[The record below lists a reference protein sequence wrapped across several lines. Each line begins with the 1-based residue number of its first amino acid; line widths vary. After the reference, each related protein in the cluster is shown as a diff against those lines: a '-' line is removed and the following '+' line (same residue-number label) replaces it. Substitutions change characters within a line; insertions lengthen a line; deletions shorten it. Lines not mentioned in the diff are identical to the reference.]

1 MLHFNPKPDF
11 QVLSKYFKFPYPPE
25 ILEQQYPDGY
35 PIVIDWY
42 DTDEAVATVANEFEA
57 IVNRYRL
64 IEHHDNLLFL
74 CLGKVQE
81 IEAIQ
86 YELDF
91 QYAQKK
97 RTKELAGL
105 LLAFTESP
113 LNQYNAILLKTDV
126 KDTAKVFDKRLI
138 QWIGDL
144 ITNAVK
150 GGNFPLSDFEYRIMD
165 SFFDLNENKKVL
177 SKEKLKAE
185 ASKTVHS
192 PQKQERTLYADF
204 CLYLYMYV

>member
-25 ILEQQYPDGY
+25 VLEQQYPDGY

-42 DTDEAVATVANEFEA
+42 DSEEKVKAIVDEFKA
-57 IVNRYRL
+57 IVNRHGL

-74 CLGKVQE
+74 CLGKVQA
-81 IEAIQ
+81 IDAIQ

-105 LLAFTESP
+105 LLTF
-113 LNQYNAILLKTDV
+113 
-126 KDTAKVFDKRLI
+126 R
-138 QWIGDL
+138 W
-144 ITNAVK
+144 
-150 GGNFPLSDFEYRIMD
+150 
-165 SFFDLNENKKVL
+165 
-177 SKEKLKAE
+177 E
-185 ASKTVHS
+185 AHT
-192 PQKQERTLYADF
+192 
-204 CLYLYMYV
+204 